1 MKRLKIQCK
10 TSTKDLNLQYNKHS
24 STAETYTQ
32 KITQDR
38 TPLSLNCWPLTLGNS
53 KLNSSPGDH
62 SNFGYRAHLPMME
75 DRQAKS
81 LSLCMRA

>member
-24 STAETYTQ
+24 STEETYTQ
-32 KITQDR
+32 KITHDR
-38 TPLSLNCWPLTLGNS
+38 TPLSLNYWLLTLGIS
-53 KLNSSPGDH
+53 KLNSSLSNH